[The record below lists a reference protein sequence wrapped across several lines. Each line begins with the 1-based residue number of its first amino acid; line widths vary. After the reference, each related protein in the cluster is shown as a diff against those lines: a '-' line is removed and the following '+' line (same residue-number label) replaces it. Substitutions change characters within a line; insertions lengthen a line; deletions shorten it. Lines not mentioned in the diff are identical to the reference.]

1 MSTGG
6 NLILTESVKYSLW
19 SDVIMT
25 FRKNHNS
32 EWNKIDQQLIDSAR
46 KQWRKRLLTAC
57 VSARGGHVEHTL

>member
-1 MSTGG
+1 
-6 NLILTESVKYSLW
+6 
-19 SDVIMT
+19 MT